1 MGDPHSPENATATK
15 LSRDYRLLLI
25 ARVLRG
31 FGFGFMAVVLGL
43 YLEQRGLRPAA
54 IGAVLALGLLTASLY
69 GLPAAVVAARIG
81 RRPVLVV
88 IGLLMMVSGLA
99 LAAAGPTWLLAL
111 AAATGM
117 LGAASVDLGPFLA
130 LEQATLTE
138 TVPPA
143 RRNRAFGRYSLTGG
157 LASAAGGLAAVLAS
171 SPAASRA
178 LLLLYAG
185 LGLATSA
192 LALGLSRQVES
203 PVARPLLSRA
213 SARPLAG
220 LAALFAVDS
229 LGGGLVVQAVIAY
242 WLHVRFGAGITLLGP
257 TLAAIALVQ
266 AGSYEVATRL
276 ADRIGLV
283 RTMVFTHLPSNVL
296 LLLVPLSPN
305 VAVAVA
311 ILVLRFSISQMDVPT
326 RQAYVAS
333 IVPPAERVAALALT
347 GSVRGVAQAV
357 GPVIAGAAIQSAAYG
372 LPFVLAGLIKIGYDL
387 TLFAAF
393 ARRPA
398 EMEPGRRP

>member
-1 MGDPHSPENATATK
+1 

-43 YLEQRGLRPAA
+43 YLEHRGLRPAA

-69 GLPAAVVAARIG
+69 GLPAAAVAARVG
-81 RRPVLVV
+81 RRPVLVG
-88 IGLLMMVSGLA
+88 IGLLMALSGVDLA
-99 LAAAGPTWLLAL
+99 EAGPTWLLAL

-138 TVPPA
+138 SVPAA

-157 LASAAGGLAAVLAS
+157 LASAAGGLAAALAT
-171 SPAASRA
+171 SPEATRA

-203 PVARPLLSRA
+203 PSPGPMLSRA

-229 LGGGLVVQAVIAY
+229 LGGGFVVQAVIAY
-242 WLHVRFGAGITLLGP
+242 WLHVRFGAGITVLGP
-257 TLAAIALVQ
+257 ALGAIALVQ
-266 AGSYEVATRL
+266 AGSYEVASRL
-276 ADRIGLV
+276 ADRIGLI

-305 VAVAVA
+305 LTVAVA

-357 GPVIAGAAIQSAAYG
+357 GPVIAGAAIESAAYG
-372 LPFVLAGLIKIGYDL
+372 LPFVLAGLIKIAYDL
-387 TLFAAF
+387 SLFAAF
-393 ARRPA
+393 AKRPA
-398 EMEPGRRP
+398 EMDPARRP

>member
-1 MGDPHSPENATATK
+1 

-69 GLPAAVVAARIG
+69 GLPAAVLAARVG

-88 IGLLMMVSGLA
+88 IGLLMALSGLA
-99 LAAAGPTWLLAL
+99 LAAAGPIWLLAL

-138 TVPPA
+138 SVPPA

-157 LASAAGGLAAVLAS
+157 LASAAGGLAAVLAT

-203 PVARPLLSRA
+203 PVPGPMLSRA

-229 LGGGLVVQAVIAY
+229 LGGGFVVQAVIAY
-242 WLHVRFGAGITLLGP
+242 WLHVRFGAGIALLGP

-266 AGSYEVATRL
+266 AGSYEVASRL
-276 ADRIGLV
+276 ADRIGLI

-305 VAVAVA
+305 LAVAVA

-398 EMEPGRRP
+398 EMEPGRRR

>member
-1 MGDPHSPENATATK
+1 
-15 LSRDYRLLLI
+15 LSRDYRLLLS

-31 FGFGFMAVVLGL
+31 FGFGFMAVVLGV
-43 YLEQRGLRPAA
+43 YLERRGLRPAA

-69 GLPAAVVAARIG
+69 GLPAAVVAARVG

-88 IGLLMMVSGLA
+88 IGLLMALSGLA
-99 LAAAGPTWLLAL
+99 LAAAGPTWLLVL

-138 TVPPA
+138 SVSPA

-171 SPAASRA
+171 SPAGSRA

-185 LGLATSA
+185 LGLATAA
-192 LALGLSRQVES
+192 LALGLSKQVES
-203 PVARPLLSRA
+203 QVPGPLLSRA

-229 LGGGLVVQAVIAY
+229 LGGGFVVQAVIAY

-266 AGSYEVATRL
+266 AGSYEVASRL
-276 ADRIGLV
+276 ADRIGLI

-305 VAVAVA
+305 LAVAVA

-372 LPFVLAGLIKIGYDL
+372 LPFLLAGLIKIGYDL

>member
-1 MGDPHSPENATATK
+1 
-15 LSRDYRLLLI
+15 LSRDYRLLLS

-31 FGFGFMAVVLGL
+31 FGFGFMAVVLGV
-43 YLEQRGLRPAA
+43 YLERRGLRPAA

-69 GLPAAVVAARIG
+69 GLPAAVVAARVG

-88 IGLLMMVSGLA
+88 IGLLMALSGLA
-99 LAAAGPTWLLAL
+99 LAAAGPTWLLVL

-138 TVPPA
+138 SVSPA

-171 SPAASRA
+171 SPAGSRA
-178 LLLLYAG
+178 LVLLYAG
-185 LGLATSA
+185 LGLATAA
-192 LALGLSRQVES
+192 LALGLSKQVES
-203 PVARPLLSRA
+203 QVPGPLLSRA

-229 LGGGLVVQAVIAY
+229 LGGGFVVQAVIAY

-266 AGSYEVATRL
+266 AGSYEVASRL
-276 ADRIGLV
+276 ADRIGLI

-305 VAVAVA
+305 LAVAVA

-372 LPFVLAGLIKIGYDL
+372 LPFLLAGLIKIGYDL